1 MRERK
6 TAHASCLLMVGGED
20 PQKDAAAAAD
30 NNGGGHKG
38 QLYPALH
45 QAQHCQPGK
54 GRNSFSLLC
63 AASP

>member
-1 MRERK
+1 MV
-6 TAHASCLLMVGGED
+6 HASCLLMVGGED
-20 PQKDAAAAAD
+20 PQKDAAAAAAD
-30 NNGGGHKG
+30 HNGGGHKG

-54 GRNSFSLLC
+54 GRNSLSLLC